1 MSKTR
6 SRVLLGLAALV
17 ALAAVIGGGYLLLK
31 RGGLARPL
39 HEATPV
45 AGAAEAGVAL
55 TVYNEGT
62 ALVKD
67 LRRFE
72 FADGLNT
79 ISFVDVAAS
88 IDPTSVH
95 FNSLTD
101 PEGTVVLE
109 QNYVYDLVG
118 TGALLEKYL
127 DETIQVVT
135 DDGTSFEGQLLSGSG
150 DIILESNNGEVQVV
164 RADNIREYK
173 FPDLPEGLITRPTL
187 VWQVSSAQGGPQDV
201 EVTYLTGGI
210 SWQADYTIL
219 LAQDD
224 ASIDLDGWV
233 TLNNTSGASYEKA
246 QLKLV
251 AGDLQRLA
259 AERAV
264 VGADMVEFE
273 MAEEAPAVAEREFFE
288 YHLYEVERSVTVHD
302 NETKQIEFVRGTG
315 VPAERF
321 FLYDGAFGPRG
332 YVPYFYGYPLTDP
345 GYGVGMDVKVAVMLE
360 FDTGEEAGLGADLPR
375 GRVRVY
381 QEDVD
386 GAALLVGEDQIDHT
400 PQGETVQ
407 LYVGDAFDI
416 AGERVQTDF
425 TRPTENSLEETYEIT
440 LRNRKDEETVEVRV
454 VEHLFRWTD
463 WEILSASTDHVK
475 LDSSTIEFRVSLEP
489 DEEQTVR
496 YTVRYFWP

>member
-6 SRVLLGLAALV
+6 SRVLVGLAALI
-17 ALAAVIGGGYLLLK
+17 ALTALVGGAYLFLK
-31 RGGLARPL
+31 RDGLAQAL
-39 HEATPV
+39 HTATPV
-45 AGAAEAGVAL
+45 AKAAEAGVAL

-72 FADGLNT
+72 FEGGLNT

-95 FNSLTD
+95 FNSLSD

-118 TGALLEKYL
+118 TSALLDKYL

-135 DDGTSFEGQLLSGSG
+135 EDGTSFRGQLLSGRG
-150 DIILESNNGEVQVV
+150 DIILEGDNGEVQVV
-164 RADNIREYK
+164 RADNIREYN
-173 FPDLPEGLITRPTL
+173 FPELPEGLITRPTL
-187 VWQVSSAQGGPQDV
+187 VWQVRAAQSGEQDV
-201 EVTYLTGGI
+201 EVTYLTGGL
-210 SWQADYTIL
+210 SWQADYTVL

-224 ASIDLDGWV
+224 SSIDLDGWV
-233 TLNNTSGASYEKA
+233 TLNNTSGATYEDA

-259 AERAV
+259 AERAA
-264 VGADMVEFE
+264 VGADMIEFA
-273 MAEEAPAVAEREFFE
+273 AEAEAPAVAEREFFE
-288 YHLYEVERSVTVHD
+288 YHLYEVERSVTVRD

-332 YVPYFYGYPLTDP
+332 YFPYFYGYPVTDTS
-345 GYGVGMDVKVAVMLE
+345 YGVGTDVKVAVMLE
-360 FDTGEEAGLGADLPR
+360 FNTGEDDGLGADLPR

-400 PQGETVQ
+400 PEGETVQ

-425 TRPTENSLEETYEIT
+425 TRPSDHSLEEAYEIT

-463 WEILSASTDHVK
+463 WEILSSSTDYVK

-489 DEEQTVR
+489 DEEQTVGYKVR
-496 YTVRYFWP
+496 YTWP

>member
-1 MSKTR
+1 MSKKR
-6 SRVLLGLAALV
+6 LRLLIGLTALVVLAA
-17 ALAAVIGGGYLLLK
+17 AAVGAYLVL
-31 RGGLARPL
+31 RPKSNGPAFQM
-39 HEATPV
+39 ATPV
-45 AGAAEAGVAL
+45 ANAAEAGVAL

-62 ALVKD
+62 ALVND

-72 FADGLNT
+72 FGQGLNT

-101 PEGTVVLE
+101 PTGTVVLE
-109 QNYVYDLVG
+109 QNYVFDLVG
-118 TGALLEKYL
+118 TSALLEKYL
-127 DETIQVVT
+127 DETIQIVT
-135 DDGTSFEGQLLSGSG
+135 DDGTAYRGRLLSGAG
-150 DIILESNNGEVQVV
+150 DIILEANNGEVQVV
-164 RADNIREYK
+164 RADNIRDYS
-173 FPDLPEGLITRPTL
+173 FPELPEGLIARPTL
-187 VWQVSSAQGGPQDV
+187 VWQVRAAQSGEQDV
-201 EVTYLTGGI
+201 EVTYLTGGLA
-210 SWQADYTIL
+210 WQADYTIL

-224 ASIDLDGWV
+224 SSIDLDGWV
-233 TLNNTSGASYEKA
+233 TLNNTSGATYEDA

-259 AERAV
+259 DERAV
-264 VGADMVEFE
+264 LGADMIAVEE
-273 MAEEAPAVAEREFFE
+273 AEAAPAVAEREFFE
-288 YHLYEVERSVTVHD
+288 YHLYEVEQSVTVHD
-302 NETKQIEFVRGTG
+302 NEAKQIEFVRGTG

-332 YVPYFYGYPLTDP
+332 YFPYSYGYPVTDP
-345 GYGVGMDVKVAVMLE
+345 GYGVGTDAKVAVMLG
-360 FDTGEEAGLGADLPR
+360 FDTGEDTGLGADLPR

-400 PQGETVQ
+400 PKGETVQ

-425 TRPTENSLEETYEIT
+425 TRPTDHSLEETYEIT

-463 WEILSASTDHVK
+463 WEILSSSTDFVK

-496 YTVRYFWP
+496 YKVRYTWP